1 MNFDTVAD
9 GLYGLAPNL
18 FVSERTAAEK
28 QARIDGDR
36 ELAGRIH
43 QLTKPT
49 TVGWLANQLVRG
61 HPEEIGPLLELGAGL
76 REATANLSREKLQ
89 ELMRLQHQVIA
100 GLIKQARLIA
110 RDANQRIGEDAVRG
124 LEDTLRAALA
134 DESLGQQL
142 LKGQLTGALHHD
154 GFPGAAPGVSRPSPA
169 KSAAKKPAP
178 DSRIAEAEQAV
189 TEAKANVKASDE
201 ARLKAQ
207 QKLTEAT
214 TARSELSQRVKQLQ
228 ADLEKTSHQHDQ
240 AERTE
245 REARQ
250 SADVHDQEAE
260 RAGQRLDQAVAKR
273 NELGNAT

>member
-49 TVGWLANQLVRG
+49 TVGWLANQLARG

-142 LKGQLTGALHHD
+142 LEGQLTGALQHD

-214 TARSELSQRVKQLQ
+214 TARNELSQRVKQLQ
-228 ADLEKTSHQHDQ
+228 ADLEKTSHQHNQ

-250 SADVHDQEAE
+250 SADLHDQEAE
-260 RAGQRLDQAVAKR
+260 QAGQRLDQAVAKR